1 MIISNSSPLILL
13 AKIGKLSL
21 LEKLYGRVLIPNEV
35 YREVIIEGKKEN
47 YSDAALVEKDIN
59 NFIFVKGLAQ
69 EHKKEAEKFKGIIG
83 LGESEAI
90 QLCLQEK
97 SKSLLMD
104 NLSPRKIAESRGLEC
119 TSAPGVLL
127 ESLKSKIITSNDYES
142 GIKELSKYAWL
153 SGDIVANFLEIGYK
167 LKEKGETK

>member
-1 MIISNSSPLILL
+1 
-13 AKIGKLSL
+13 
-21 LEKLYGRVLIPNEV
+21 
-35 YREVIIEGKKEN
+35 
-47 YSDAALVEKDIN
+47 
-59 NFIFVKGLAQ
+59 
-69 EHKKEAEKFKGIIG
+69 
-83 LGESEAI
+83 
-90 QLCLQEK
+90 
-97 SKSLLMD
+97 MD